1 MTINIHSLIHHIFS
15 RTHKQHMD
23 GKSMYIGKI
32 GSWDVK
38 KNANFLVG
46 KLVSNSR
53 CLLIEVICNIG
64 VTWQSNLC
72 CRPPA

>member
-38 KNANFLVG
+38 ICQLIGREVG
-46 KLVSNSR
+46 VKQQVFTYR
-53 CLLIEVICNIG
+53 G
-64 VTWQSNLC
+64 NL
-72 CRPPA
+72 